1 MAGQAVL
8 GVVDYV
14 LLAVIPIVSATVGI
28 YFAFSGGRQSTT
40 SEVLLGDR
48 KLHVLPV
55 SMSMFMSFYSAIY
68 ILGNTAEV
76 YKYGIQRYGGLL
88 GAAVGY
94 LLATLLFVPFFYQLK
109 ITTIFEVS
117 LLLATCDFLWLD
129 KQHSLLFNKNM
140 SFLFQYLYK
149 RFNSKV
155 LHIIM
160 VIVQLC
166 FQVRSKVRILAIPFS
181 SM

>member
-14 LLAVIPIVSATVGI
+14 VLAVILLVSAAVGI

-40 SEVLLGDR
+40 IEVLLGDR

-55 SMSMFMSFYSAIY
+55 SISMFMSFYSAIY

-76 YKYGIQRYGGLL
+76 YKYGTQKYGGLL
-88 GAAVGY
+88 GAAIGY
-94 LLATLLFVPFFYQLK
+94 LLAALLFVPFFYQLK

-117 LLLATCDFLWLD
+117 SLLATCGLPWLD
-129 KQHSLLFNKNM
+129 EQH
-140 SFLFQYLYK
+140 
-149 RFNSKV
+149 
-155 LHIIM
+155 
-160 VIVQLC
+160 
-166 FQVRSKVRILAIPFS
+166 
-181 SM
+181 

>member
-8 GVVDYV
+8 GVVDYIV
-14 LLAVIPIVSATVGI
+14 LALILLVSAAVGI

-55 SMSMFMSFYSAIY
+55 SISMFMSFYSAIY

-76 YKYGIQRYGGLL
+76 YKYGIQKYGGLL
-88 GAAVGY
+88 GAAIGY
-94 LLATLLFVPFFYQLK
+94 VLAALLFVPFFYQLK

-117 LLLATCDFLWLD
+117 SLLATCGLPWLD
-129 KQHSLLFNKNM
+129 EQH
-140 SFLFQYLYK
+140 
-149 RFNSKV
+149 
-155 LHIIM
+155 
-160 VIVQLC
+160 
-166 FQVRSKVRILAIPFS
+166 
-181 SM
+181 